1 MFKID
6 KSKNIKINKNIRMP
20 KDMIDEI
27 DNICKKEDITFTE
40 FVIQALNYVLKD
52 YK

>member
-6 KSKNIKINKNIRMP
+6 KTKNIKINKNIRMP
-20 KDMIDEI
+20 KDMIEEI
-27 DNICKKEDITFTE
+27 DSICKKEDITFTE
-40 FVIQALNYVLKD
+40 FIIQALSYVLKD